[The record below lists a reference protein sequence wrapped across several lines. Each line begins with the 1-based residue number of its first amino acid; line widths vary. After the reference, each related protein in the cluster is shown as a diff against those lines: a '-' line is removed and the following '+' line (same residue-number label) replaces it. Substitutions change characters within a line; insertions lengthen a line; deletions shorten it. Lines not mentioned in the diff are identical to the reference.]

1 MSQSPARARRKP
13 VKLFYCGTSFYV
25 KNLHKEWML
34 IPDGVAKHYLIR
46 AGFRAGKS
54 EASLTEADNQLLT
67 VRERDCVSFA
77 GPIAGQRSGLLV
89 YNGKRMLVT
98 AAPELPIAKKGSF
111 PLWDEILST
120 QYGDK
125 LPLLLEWHRQAYL
138 RVLNGGGPLLPALA
152 VAGATGVGK
161 TLVGAALT
169 RPLLGGRMANP
180 VMYMRGESSFNADVC
195 GSETLLLDDIPS
207 RMQKDSLDSFQGV
220 LKQMIAAPFDTLHAK
235 GREALSVPVVRAVL
249 ICMNAE
255 AHNFRILPLDDTDLD
270 DKLMLLHVLKR
281 PVCLPQSHEYEK
293 QLALGKALAKE
304 IPHLLWHLLNDFK
317 MPKAL
322 RWVRGEPCFRA
333 PELLAKA
340 FENDA
345 VSRVLWLFDK
355 VKLLSTDAKT
365 AHEWDEWL
373 RGELGALAGNILDN
387 GKHPLNLGHLL
398 RSAANRFP
406 GRVVKAEG
414 EGHGGVSK
422 WVVKRAAG
430 SGQQSAG

>member
-1 MSQSPARARRKP
+1 MSQAPPRTRRKP

-54 EASLTEADNQLLT
+54 ESSLTEADAQLLT

-98 AAPELPIAKKGSF
+98 CAPELPIAKKGPF
-111 PLWDEILST
+111 PLWDEILSA

-138 RVLNGGGPLLPALA
+138 RVLKVGGPLLPGLA
-152 VAGATGVGK
+152 VAGETGVGK
-161 TLVGAALT
+161 TLVGNVLT
-169 RPLLGGRMANP
+169 RGLLGGRVANP
-180 VMYMRGESSFNADVC
+180 VMYMRGETTFNADVC

-207 RMQKDSLDSFQGV
+207 RMQKDSLDSFQGL
-220 LKQMIAAPFDTLHAK
+220 LKQMIAAPFDTLHGK
-235 GREALSVPVVRAVL
+235 GKEALTVPVVRAVL
-249 ICMNAE
+249 ICMNTE
-255 AHNFRILPLDDTDLD
+255 AHNFRILPLDDSDLD

-281 PVCLPQSHEYEK
+281 PACLPQSHEYEK
-293 QLALGKALAKE
+293 QLALGKALVKE

-322 RWVRGEPCFRA
+322 RWERGQPCFRDPA
-333 PELLAKA
+333 LLAKA
-340 FENDA
+340 FENDS

-355 VKLLSTDAKT
+355 LELKSAQAKT
-365 AHEWDEWL
+365 AHEWDAYL
-373 RGELGALAGNILDN
+373 RAELNSLAANILDN
-387 GKHPLNLGHLL
+387 GRHPLNLGHLL
-398 RSAANRFP
+398 RSASNRFP
-406 GRVVKAEG
+406 QRVVKAKG
-414 EGHGGVSK
+414 EGHGGVSR
-422 WVVKRAAG
+422 WEVRAG
-430 SGQQSAG
+430 VRVGE